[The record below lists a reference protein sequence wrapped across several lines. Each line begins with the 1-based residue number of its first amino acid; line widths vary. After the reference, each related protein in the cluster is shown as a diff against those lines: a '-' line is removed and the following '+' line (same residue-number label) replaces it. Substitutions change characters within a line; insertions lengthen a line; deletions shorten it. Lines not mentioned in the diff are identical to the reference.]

1 MVLMITSST
10 EAFNASQN
18 PLSCRRVCDATQSTT
33 SSDLWSSE
41 CTTRIRPY
49 RLSTELNALLRP
61 DWLRRAS
68 RIKKIQQDKN
78 KKVYESLS
86 KRQESLGVG
95 KTYRCRNPSILDT
108 NNNVDDDTAPGSD
121 GKSKRSWGW
130 KEVYLNVYLV
140 IPTNEYEAK
149 DPTNIIHQLKDG
161 SIVKSTAQQKGIWI
175 EHDQGGWSAEYL
187 NGMTRLELIEDQMSK
202 SGDGLL
208 G

>member
-1 MVLMITSST
+1 MISSST
-10 EAFNASQN
+10 EAFNAPQTHPACMRTCGSY
-18 PLSCRRVCDATQSTT
+18 PTH
-33 SSDLWSSE
+33 SSDLWGSE
-41 CTTRIRPY
+41 CNTSTRLY

-68 RIKKIQQDKN
+68 RIKQIQQDKN

-95 KTYRCRNPSILDT
+95 KTYRCRNPSILEI
-108 NNNVDDDTAPGSD
+108 NNNNDDDSATSSD
-121 GKSKRSWGW
+121 EKASWGW
-130 KEVYLNVYLV
+130 KEIYLNVYLV

-161 SIVKSTAQQKGIWI
+161 NIVKSTAQQKGIWI
-175 EHDQGGWSAEYL
+175 EHDQGGWSAEYM
-187 NGMTRLELIEDQMSK
+187 NGMTRLEIIEDQSGK